1 MSIRY
6 LSVQFWKQWEVP
18 GEPGVI
24 MSLHAEHGY
33 ELTYDGG
40 GMLDIAKDNLWM
52 QHPISNVSRAIV
64 DRRALP
70 GPMVDDTRKPGLV
83 RLDASPFIK
92 AAEILKPTIDQAFE
106 PMKKGK
112 SDAPQK
118 R

>member
-6 LSVQFWKQWEVP
+6 LSVQFWKQWECP
-18 GEPGVI
+18 GEPGVV

-40 GMLDIAKDNLWM
+40 GMLDIAKGELWM

-64 DRRALP
+64 DRRVVP
-70 GPMVDDTRKPGLV
+70 EPMLDELRRPGLV

-92 AAEILKPTIDQAFE
+92 AAEILKPTIDQKLDGA
-106 PMKKGK
+106 KKPAK
-112 SDAPQK
+112 
-118 R
+118 